1 MLLNV
6 AYPLPPKRHS
16 VRASLVMDHF
26 GINHDVEERVLARD
40 LDVPV
45 QPGDVVLF
53 TGGSGSGKS
62 SLLRALVK
70 QIEGAGDKYQV
81 TSDKEE
87 NLSSIAPCH
96 LPLVTSLLH
105 LDLGTQILVDAL
117 PLEFEESLQ
126 LLATCGLGEAPLMLR
141 TPQEL
146 SDGQRYRFALALAI
160 ARKPQWIVADE
171 FAALLDRTT
180 AKVIA
185 HNVRRLADRYG
196 IGFVLAT
203 AQNDIE
209 TDLEP
214 DLCVTCELDGQID
227 VRVARVEPTTL
238 PITNASPS
246 GSSKKKSGHQLP
258 RRTLDQHRHPLRL
271 AVFRSVALPQPP
283 HRADEV
289 RRAAVAQ
296 RPADRGLHLRRPAAF
311 AASAQ
316 PVLWA
321 SGGLESSDAARP
333 QPAARHAATGRDSP
347 GLSRGG
353 PRLRIC
359 ATGVRALPV
368 FVDRDDEPDGA
379 DSSLL

>member
-6 AYPLPPKRHS
+6 AYSLSPKRHS

-26 GINHDVEERVLARD
+26 GIGHDVAERVLARD
-40 LDVPV
+40 LDLPV
-45 QPGDVVLF
+45 QSSDIVLF

-70 QIEGAGDKYQV
+70 QLPPDPHSPLIPQPS
-81 TSDKEE
+81 TLNSQRS
-87 NLSSIAPCH
+87 LIH
-96 LPLVTSLLH
+96 LPS

-185 HNVRRLADRYG
+185 HNVRRLADRTG
-196 IGFVLAT
+196 IGFLLAT
-203 AQNDIE
+203 AQDDIE

-214 DLCVTCELDGQID
+214 DLCVTCELDGTID

-238 PITNASPS
+238 PLSNDSAPLP
-246 GSSKKKSGHQLP
+246 SKKK
-258 RRTLDQHRHPLRL
+258 
-271 AVFRSVALPQPP
+271 
-283 HRADEV
+283 E
-289 RRAAVAQ
+289 
-296 RPADRGLHLRRPAAF
+296 RPS
-311 AASAQ
+311 ASATT
-316 PVLWA
+316 
-321 SGGLESSDAARP
+321 SGSAP
-333 QPAARHAATGRDSP
+333 PPAATGRIS
-347 GLSRGG
+347 LGG
-353 PRLRIC
+353 ITA
-359 ATGVRALPV
+359 ATTSG
-368 FVDRDDEPDGA
+368 
-379 DSSLL
+379 